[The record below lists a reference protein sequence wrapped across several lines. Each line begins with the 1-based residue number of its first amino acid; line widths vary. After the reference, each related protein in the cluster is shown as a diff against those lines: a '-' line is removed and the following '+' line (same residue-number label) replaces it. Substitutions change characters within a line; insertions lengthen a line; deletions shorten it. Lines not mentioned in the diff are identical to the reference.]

1 MADFDP
7 DMINDFTDEAQDLL
21 QNIEDD
27 ILMLEKPETA
37 SDETINRLFRAVH
50 TIKGTSGFIG
60 LRNIT
65 ALSHIMENIMAKI
78 RDKTLI
84 VNSPIIDAMLAG
96 ADKLKEL
103 VNNVY
108 ESNRIDISQ
117 QINNLQQALSSEQN
131 HTVTDEKAT
140 TENKDTATAKN
151 NKNEEQLDN
160 EIVAAFVTEANA
172 LMQNTEHEIMQLE
185 HLTDTDKMQ
194 MQIKSIYQ
202 TFNVIKGSAQMIGLQ
217 KIAKLAQHLENIIIA
232 LNKSNKTPGEAFFE
246 VFYQAFDKLQ
256 ILLDDVYFSNQADI
270 DSVLQKINNYYNKDN
285 QEKSDADTKAKNT
298 QKSEQSVSKYDEKE
312 INNFTEYEKTQNNN
326 PDSATYDKAETVRL
340 NVQTLDKLMRLAG
353 ELVLI
358 RNQQLVASDASEPVS
373 RSVVQRLDAI
383 TSNIQETIM
392 QTRLQPMGN
401 IFSKFPRIIRDLSK
415 KLNKKIELKVSGDD
429 VELDKTIL
437 EALTGPLTHLIR
449 NSADHGIEPPEEREQ
464 AGKAPIGTIELK
476 AFHEGGLVNIIIR
489 DDGKGINTETIKQ
502 KAIENGIKTK
512 AEVAELNSKEVLA
525 LVTHPGFS
533 TASNVTD
540 ISGRGV
546 GMDVVKANVEKLNGS
561 IEIRSAEGKGTEVLL
576 RLPLT
581 LAIIP
586 CLIVETTGYRY
597 AVPQVNLE
605 ELVLLKGDDICRRI
619 ESTGDQEVFRLRNK
633 LLPLVRLNEV
643 LNRRIRFSGKVKMII
658 ATYYKNLYKKQM
670 QENKFKNQTLYF
682 AVLSTGNN
690 RYGLLFDKVVGNE
703 EIVVK
708 PMHTCIRN
716 LKIYSGSTILGD
728 GKVALILDADGV
740 ANHACID
747 FNLIDKSI
755 IESESKKLSSG
766 GKIESLLLFKS
777 GVQEQFAIP
786 VSLIKRIEEIKSAD
800 IEVAGAKEFIT
811 VNNETIRIL
820 RLEENMNVSPCIQQ
834 DELFLLMLKHIKKPI
849 GILFSKLIDIQ
860 EVLVNINTD
869 ALQINGLLGT
879 EIVNQR
885 MTLFLDIYKLLEMAE
900 PEWFDQKQID
910 YAKYSENIPVSETFK
925 ILLVDDSSVFRQ
937 MVEQYLVDD
946 GYEVVT
952 AENGI
957 QAIKQLQKQQ
967 FHLLISDLEM
977 PEKDGFEL
985 IHEIRTGDEQPD
997 IPAIALSSL
1006 NNSKIIQHALDTG
1019 YNAYEVKIDRERLLK
1034 VISKLLYPKSKDEF
1048 IKLQ

>member
-7 DMINDFTDEAQDLL
+7 DMINDFIDEAQDLL
-21 QNIEDD
+21 QTIEDD
-27 ILMLEKPETA
+27 ILLLEKPETA

-65 ALSHIMENIMAKI
+65 SLSHIMENIMAQI
-78 RDKTLI
+78 RDKTI
-84 VNSPIIDAMLAG
+84 TANSLIIDAMLAG

-103 VNNVY
+103 INDVYQSNNK
-108 ESNRIDISQ
+108 DISQ
-117 QINNLQQALSSEQN
+117 QINNLQQALDALQG
-131 HTVTDEKAT
+131 
-140 TENKDTATAKN
+140 N
-151 NKNEEQLDN
+151 NKAEKQTITNEKKNTETTIKMQNQEQLDD
-160 EIVAAFVTEANA
+160 EIVTAFVAEANA
-172 LMQNTEHEIMQLE
+172 LMHNTEQEIMHLE
-185 HLTDTDKMQ
+185 QLTDVDKMQ
-194 MQIKSIYQ
+194 PHIKTIYQ
-202 TFNVIKGSAQMIGLQ
+202 TFNVIKGSAKMIGLHQ
-217 KIAKLAQHLENIIIA
+217 IADLALHLESIIA
-232 LNKSNKTPGEAFFE
+232 DISKENKTPDE
-246 VFYQAFDKLQ
+246 VFYKVFYQGFDKLQ
-256 ILLDDVYFSNQADI
+256 TLLDDVCFSNQADI
-270 DSVLQKINNYYNKDN
+270 AAVLYEINDYKSKAKQKIK
-285 QEKSDADTKAKNT
+285 KIDTDTGKT
-298 QKSEQSVSKYDEKE
+298 ERSEQSVSKFTEKE
-312 INNFTEYEKTQNNN
+312 VNGFTEYKKTQNGDTLN
-326 PDSATYDKAETVRL
+326 YEKAETVRL

-358 RNQQLVASDASEPVS
+358 RNQQLVASEASEPLS
-373 RSVVQRLDAI
+373 RSVVQRLDTI

-415 KLNKKIELKVSGDD
+415 KLDKKIELKVSGDD

-437 EALTGPLTHLIR
+437 EALTAPITHLIR
-449 NSADHGIEPPEEREQ
+449 NSADHGIEHPDQREQ
-464 AGKAPIGTIELK
+464 AGKSPTGTIELK

-489 DDGKGINTETIKQ
+489 DDGKGINAEIIKQ
-502 KAIENGIKTK
+502 KAIESGIKTK
-512 AEVAELNSKEVLA
+512 AEVAEMNSKDVLA

-533 TASNVTD
+533 TASDVTD

-561 IEIRSAEGKGTEVLL
+561 IEIRSAEGKGTEILL

-586 CLIVETTGYRY
+586 CLIVETEGYHY

-605 ELVLLKGDDICRRI
+605 ELVLLKGDEICRKI

-643 LNRRIRFSGKVKMII
+643 LNRRIRFSGKVKLII
-658 ATYYKNLYKKQM
+658 TNYYKKLYNRQM
-670 QENKFKNQTLYF
+670 KNNEVKNQTLYF

-690 RYGLLFDKVVGNE
+690 RYGLLFDKVSGNE

-708 PMHTCIRN
+708 PMHACIRN
-716 LKIYSGSTILGD
+716 LKIFSGSTILGD
-728 GKVALILDADGV
+728 GKVALILDADGI
-740 ANHACID
+740 ANHACVD
-747 FNLIDKSI
+747 FNLIDKSE
-755 IESESKKLSSG
+755 IESEIKKLSSG

-777 GVQEQFAIP
+777 GVQEQYAIP
-786 VSLIKRIEEIKSAD
+786 VSLIKRIEEVKSTD
-800 IEVAGAKEFIT
+800 IEVAGSKEFIT

-820 RLEENMNVSPCIQQ
+820 RLEENMNVSPCVQQ
-834 DELFLLMLKHIKKPI
+834 DELFLLLLKHIKKPI
-849 GILFSKLIDIQ
+849 GVLFSKLIDIQ
-860 EVLVNINTD
+860 DVLVNINTQ

-879 EIVNQR
+879 EIVNKK

-900 PEWFDQKQID
+900 PEWFEQKQID
-910 YAKYSENIPVSETFK
+910 YEKYSENIPVSETFK

-946 GYEVVT
+946 GYEVVA
-952 AENGI
+952 AENGV
-957 QAIKQLQKQQ
+957 QALMQLQKQQ

-985 IHEIRTGDEQPD
+985 IQEVRSGEEQPN

-1006 NNSKIIQHALDTG
+1006 NNPKIIQHALDTG
-1019 YNAYEVKIDRERLLK
+1019 YNAYEVKVDRERLLK
-1034 VISKLLYPKSKDEF
+1034 LISKLLYPKSKEEY